1 MPSVPRHMAARL
13 RGIRSRVFIACA
25 GVMFVALSGG
35 AAQAD
40 AVTDTAF
47 VNRVYSDLLSRPADS
62 LGLSAGLNAIA
73 TSSVQPWLLSLL
85 GSSEYRGDLVGAFY
99 QTLLLRG
106 PLPSEQSFYVGLLAS
121 ITDERVEANIAGSPE
136 YFGTRG
142 GSTNSGFLQAVF
154 QDFLNRPPGPDL
166 STFLALLGG
175 GETGE
180 QVTAAILASLEYDE
194 DLLNGYYERFLG
206 RPVDAPGLAA
216 FLPGMNNSTLTDENV
231 IAIILASSEYYQRA
245 QPVLAVPEPSTWAMM
260 FLGFAGLG
268 FMAYRRRSNGM
279 VAA

>member
-1 MPSVPRHMAARL
+1 MAARL
-13 RGIRSRVFIACA
+13 RGIRSRVFIACT
-25 GVMFVALSGG
+25 GIMFVVLSAG
-35 AAQAD
+35 AAQAN
-40 AVTDTAF
+40 AITDTAF

-73 TSSVQPWLLSLL
+73 TSNVQPWLLGLL

-106 PLPSEQSFYVGLLAS
+106 PLPSEQSLYVGLLAS
-121 ITDERVEANIAGSPE
+121 MTDERVEANIAGSLE
-136 YFGTRG
+136 YFATRG
-142 GSTNSGFLQAVF
+142 GGTNSGFLQAVF

-175 GETGE
+175 GATRE
-180 QVTAAILASLEYDE
+180 QVTAAILASPEYHQ

-216 FLPGMNNSTLTDENV
+216 FLPGMNNGTLTDENV
-231 IAIILASSEYYQRA
+231 IANILASSEYYQRA
-245 QPVLAVPEPSTWAMM
+245 QPVVAVPEPATWVMM
-260 FLGFAGLG
+260 ILGFCGLG
-268 FMAYRRRSNGM
+268 VLASRRKRH
-279 VAA
+279 AALNAT